1 MTQSTIQIILGVLVV
16 LVLVGAALLWMRR
29 RRTEQLKSRFGSEYD
44 RLAKGTG
51 DEAKAQALLAER
63 EKRVA
68 TFDIHP
74 LEPRQRESFTVA
86 WREVQAQFVDDPKA
100 AVGRADSLLGEVMA
114 ARGYPVAEFDQ
125 RAADLSVG
133 HAAVVTNYRTAHDIA
148 LRHERGDAG
157 TEDLRQAMIH
167 YRALFDELANE
178 APPQNDKPSAVRS
191 KESQNDR

>member
-1 MTQSTIQIILGVLVV
+1 MTETTLQIVLGVLVL
-16 LVLVGAALLWMRR
+16 LVLVGVAMLWMRR

-44 RLAKGTG
+44 RLAEGTG

-68 TFDIHP
+68 GFDIHP
-74 LEPRQRESFTVA
+74 LDPQQRDSFVSA
-86 WREVQAQFVDDPKA
+86 WRAVQAQFVDDPKA
-100 AVGRADSLLGEVMA
+100 AVGRADTLLGEVMA
-114 ARGYPVAEFDQ
+114 ARGYPVADFDQ

-133 HAAVVTNYRTAHDIA
+133 HASVVKNYRTAHDIA

-167 YRALFDELANE
+167 YRELFDELSNE
-178 APPQNDKPSAVRS
+178 DAPRGDKSSPIRN
-191 KESQNDR
+191 KEAQHDR